1 VVRDG
6 HEECEF
12 NPELA
17 SLAAQEDA
25 EELDT
30 RWEIQLKGAGRTPY
44 SRQVRFHVYL
54 YSESTT
60 RPHRKCLH
68 MRWMLDSLNWIGPK
82 KPNHEQLFKMFYYST
97 SYAE

>member
-1 VVRDG
+1 MVRDG
-6 HEECEF
+6 HEECEL

-25 EELDT
+25 EKLDT

-54 YSESTT
+54 YS
-60 RPHRKCLH
+60 L
-68 MRWMLDSLNWIGPK
+68 
-82 KPNHEQLFKMFYYST
+82 Q
-97 SYAE
+97 